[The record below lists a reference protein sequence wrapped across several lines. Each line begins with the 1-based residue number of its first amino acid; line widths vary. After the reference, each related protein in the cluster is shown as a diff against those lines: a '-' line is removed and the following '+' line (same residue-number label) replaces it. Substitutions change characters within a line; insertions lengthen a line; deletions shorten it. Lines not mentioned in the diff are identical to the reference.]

1 MHGSVNGNVRAKGK
15 IEIKKDGSVNGDLT
29 TAQIIIEDGAYFK
42 GSIEIEK
49 SAEKVLPPQVW
60 RGGVHISFCSALR
73 DNLANTKG
81 ERSTPM
87 SISARLKS
95 FLDETQIPYS
105 VMTHTTAYTAQ
116 GAAAAMQ
123 ISGKELAKTVV
134 LWTGEE
140 MILAVLP
147 APDHVRLD
155 KLAAEV
161 GKSVRLATEQE
172 FSRLFP
178 DCELGAM
185 PPFGSLYNLAVY
197 VDESL
202 AADEAI
208 VFNAGTHRGA
218 IRIRYD
224 DFVRLA
230 RPKVCSCAQKG

>member
-1 MHGSVNGNVRAKGK
+1 
-15 IEIKKDGSVNGDLT
+15 
-29 TAQIIIEDGAYFK
+29 
-42 GSIEIEK
+42 
-49 SAEKVLPPQVW
+49 
-60 RGGVHISFCSALR
+60 
-73 DNLANTKG
+73 
-81 ERSTPM
+81 M
-87 SISARLKS
+87 SISTRLKG

-140 MILAVLP
+140 MVLAVLP
-147 APDHVRLD
+147 APNHVRLD
-155 KLAAEV
+155 KLAFEV
-161 GKSVRLATEQE
+161 GKPVRLATEQE
-172 FSRLFP
+172 FNSLFP

-185 PPFGSLYNLAVY
+185 PPFSSLYNLAVC

-208 VFNAGTHRGA
+208 AFNAGTHRDA

-230 RPKVCSCAQKG
+230 RPRVCSFAQKG

>member
-1 MHGSVNGNVRAKGK
+1 VSSAA
-15 IEIKKDGSVNGDLT
+15 LT
-29 TAQIIIEDGAYFK
+29 SGLE
-42 GSIEIEK
+42 
-49 SAEKVLPPQVW
+49 
-60 RGGVHISFCSALR
+60 RRVHISFCGAVRDDFAL
-73 DNLANTKG
+73 AHG

-87 SISARLKS
+87 SISTRLKGL
-95 FLDETQIPYS
+95 LDDNQIPYS
-105 VMTHTTAYTAQ
+105 VMTHATAYTAQ
-116 GAAAAMQ
+116 GAAATLQ
-123 ISGKELAKTVV
+123 ISGKELAKSVV

-147 APDHVRLD
+147 APNHVRLD

-172 FSRLFP
+172 FSSLFP

-185 PPFGSLYNLAVY
+185 PPFGSLYDLPLY

-208 VFNAGTHRGA
+208 VFNAGTHRDA

-230 RPKVCSCAQKG
+230 KPRVCSFAQKG